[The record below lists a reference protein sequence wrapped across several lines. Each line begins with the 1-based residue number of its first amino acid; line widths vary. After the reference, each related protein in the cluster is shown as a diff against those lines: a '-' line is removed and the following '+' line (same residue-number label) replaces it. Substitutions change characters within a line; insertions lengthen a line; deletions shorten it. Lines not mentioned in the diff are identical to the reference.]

1 MADYIIQKAI
11 DRKDMSARA
20 LKGLEGKDFD
30 IQPKYDGCHM
40 VVFLF
45 PDGTWDCRSATG
57 EEVNS
62 CEHIGEALH
71 SVLEVT
77 DTIAVCGEVWMPNT
91 PFPEISGAFRRHKP
105 QPQLLFAP
113 FDTVMGAT
121 PDKPMEDARPY
132 RERSRLLRDPRI
144 KHPSLVHFEGTP
156 LGPKPWCEDNY
167 ARSLK
172 DKGGY
177 DGAILHDLNAPYKV
191 GRCRQ
196 GEVIKI
202 KPLLELDLFVLEEKY
217 EIGDK
222 TGKNTLSLRVR
233 LKDGCTCYVS
243 TGLKQ
248 AEVDEAVQLTRQGL
262 RTKFNRAIIAVEAM
276 GWTEDGLLREPR
288 FKGIRHDKAAPDF

>member
-1 MADYIIQKAI
+1 VADYIIQKAI

-20 LKGLEGKDFD
+20 LKGIEGKDFD
-30 IQPKYDGCHM
+30 VQPKYDGCHM

-77 DTIAVCGEVWMPNT
+77 ENLAVCGEVWMPGT

-113 FDTVMGAT
+113 FDTVLGAS
-121 PDKPMEDARPY
+121 PAVPMEDARPY
-132 RERSRLLRDPRI
+132 RERSRVLRDPRV
-144 KHPSLVHFEGTP
+144 KHPSLVRFVGTP
-156 LGPKPWCEDNY
+156 LPAPPWLEDSY
-167 ARSLK
+167 AQSLK

-202 KPLLELDLFVLEEKY
+202 KPLLEVDVLVVGLKLDK
-217 EIGDK
+217 GKK
-222 TGKNTLSLRVR
+222 TGKNTAALEVR
-233 LKDGCTCYVS
+233 LKDGKTGYVS
-243 TGLKQ
+243 TGLTQ
-248 AEVDEAVQLTRQGL
+248 AEIDAYTDDPKIPLGW
-262 RTKFNRAIIAVEAM
+262 IIAVEAM

-288 FKGIRHDKAAPDF
+288 FKGVRHDKVAPDF